1 MGSAL
6 LAFREIRRSLG
17 RFVIL
22 VFAISVLVFF
32 LLFQQGLL
40 TGLVTEFVGAIR
52 NQNAQVLVYGE
63 LARDNIQA
71 SVVPPGSI
79 DQVGT
84 VDGVAEAGPLGVGTF
99 TADVDDGNGGDR
111 ADVELFGYEPG
122 GPGAPTGLTDG
133 RLPEG
138 PEEAVTSTMAG
149 TGFGIGD
156 TVRLTGGGP
165 TIEIVGLA
173 PHLSLSVVPA
183 LFVDTTTFEAAKLA
197 QNPDAVAVPPSA
209 VAVIVEDG
217 VEPQTVVD
225 AVNAEVDGVEAL
237 TRKQA
242 EERAPGVAEVQQS
255 FSITLLLGWVTVGA
269 VIGFFFLILTTQKLP
284 QLTLLRA
291 VGVSTGH
298 LAAAILVQILAVT
311 AFALAFGAVIAGQAL
326 AGGRSGISAELTAS
340 QVGTAG
346 VALVVFGLVALGV
359 SALRIS
365 RLDPVDAVDGAAL

>member
-1 MGSAL
+1 MGSIH

-22 VFAISVLVFF
+22 VLAIAVLVFF

-40 TGLVTEFVGAIR
+40 SGLVTEFVGAIR
-52 NQNAQVLVYGE
+52 NQNAQVLVYGQ

-71 SVVPPGSI
+71 SVVPVESI
-79 DQVGT
+79 DAVAE
-84 VDGVAEAGPLGVGTF
+84 VDGVQEAGPLGVGTF
-99 TADVDDGNGGDR
+99 TADLDGGDR
-111 ADVELFGYEPG
+111 TDVELFGYELG
-122 GPGAPTGLTDG
+122 GAGAPTGLTDG
-133 RLPEG
+133 RLPGG
-138 PEEAVTSTMAG
+138 PDEAVTSTTAG
-149 TGFGIGD
+149 DGFAVGD
-156 TVRLTGGGP
+156 TVELTDDGP

-173 PHLSLSVVPA
+173 PQLSLSVVPA
-183 LFVDTTTFEAAKLA
+183 LFVDTATFEAARLA

-217 VEPQTVVD
+217 TDPQTVVD

-237 TRKQA
+237 TREQA
-242 EERAPGVAEVQQS
+242 EERAPGVAQVQQS

-291 VGVSTGH
+291 VGVPTGR
-298 LAAAILVQILAVT
+298 LAAAILVQILVVI
-311 AFALAFGAVIAGQAL
+311 ALALAVGTVGAGQVL
-326 AGGRSGISAELTAS
+326 AGGGSGINAELTGS
-340 QVGTAG
+340 QVLVAG

-359 SALRIS
+359 SAVRIS
-365 RLDPVDAVDGAAL
+365 RLDPVDAVDGVPL